1 MVISSLGSELR
12 QATLRLARRIR
23 QQRADDELS
32 PGQSAVL
39 AVLDRTG
46 GSSPADLAA
55 HEQVSPPSM
64 NRTLNALQ
72 LAGYVS
78 RTPSGD
84 DRRMVVV
91 TLTEAGREVVQATRV
106 RRDVWLEQRLERLT
120 PAERELLERAT
131 PVIRKLTAE

>member
-1 MVISSLGSELR
+1 MSSSSLGGDLR
-12 QATLRLARRIR
+12 LATLRLARRIR

-46 GSSPADLAA
+46 GATPNELSAY
-55 HEQVSPPSM
+55 EQVSPPSM

-72 LAGYVS
+72 AAGYIE

-84 DRRMVVV
+84 DRRMVIV
-91 TLTEAGREVVQATRV
+91 TLSEAGRDVVRQTRE
-106 RRDVWLEQRLERLT
+106 RRDVWLEAQLERLSA
-120 PAERELLERAT
+120 AERELLERAT